1 MVANEVFFAE
11 YNSAFKNYIS
21 TRGEIEL
28 HKAYELGRK
37 ALETGKLI
45 IYATQIHFEIVHEIF
60 FESADSEKQK
70 LIFTSAT
77 EFLSEF
83 LSPFEM
89 TFKGFMDVVANL
101 KTEIIVRQNAE
112 EAYKQSERYYK
123 ALIGNALDI
132 ITILDVNGTMK
143 YYNSAV
149 EKVLGYSMD
158 ELLGKNAFSYIHPE
172 DVNNVLAI
180 FEKTASIPEFTNTA
194 EFRFLHKN
202 GQWVILESI
211 GKNLL
216 DDPVINGIIVN
227 SRDITER
234 RNLEESRS
242 KYEFIANASKEL
254 LGIVNRNY
262 IYEAVNDA
270 FSNAM
275 SLSKIDTVGKH
286 IASIIGEDIFSKV
299 IKAHIDN
306 AFEGNAVIY
315 EHWMNFP
322 GYGKRFIEVAYYPY
336 RNKSLV
342 VTHIVIVQRDI
353 TERKKR
359 EDEIKKSQLQ
369 LTEAQSIA
377 HLGSWEWDAATDMV
391 YCSEE
396 IQNLFGFKNK
406 SDKIRLNEFIKFISP
421 EERKEFQKRFKEALK
436 YQSSFSLIHKII
448 HNNNQVRILQT
459 RVKAILET
467 IDFTL
472 RMIGTSQDVTEQELA
487 KQSIKASEIKY
498 RRLFETA
505 KEGIILLEASTG
517 IIADLNPF
525 ITEYLGRP
533 KEDLIGKKLWEL
545 SAVKGLS
552 ETEKIFKDIIAKE
565 YARYAEL
572 DLLSF
577 DGKLLKVEF
586 ISIAYLVNSHKV
598 IQCHIWDITERKML
612 LQEINRAAKQRAED
626 MRNFANSIQAAQE
639 EERRRISREL
649 HDDICQRLTALKFH
663 LNVFE
668 DAVQNKKKI
677 SLRRLRSVKKE
688 IDNLISEVKTISSN
702 LRPSALDHFGLVTA
716 MRLLCTEFKKRHGI
730 ETNFDTNIATFR
742 RYNPDVEIAL
752 YRITQEALSN
762 CLKHTN
768 VKELFINITEENK
781 CLNLFVKDNG
791 AGFNSAEYIKNTEKE
806 SGHFGLINMRERTEL
821 IGGIF
826 NIKSARGKGTTVSII
841 VPLIEVIKD
850 EKN

>member
-1 MVANEVFFAE
+1 VIANEDFIVE
-11 YNSAFKNYIS
+11 YNSAVKNYIS
-21 TRGEIEL
+21 TRGEMEL
-28 HKAYELGRK
+28 HRAYELGRK

-45 IYATQIHFEIVHEIF
+45 IYATQVHSEIVRKIF
-60 FESADSEKQK
+60 FETADPDKQK
-70 LIFTSAT
+70 LIFTAVT
-77 EFLSEF
+77 EFFSEF

-89 TFKGFMDVVANL
+89 TFKGFMDVVENL
-101 KTEIIVRQNAE
+101 KTEIVVRQNAE

-132 ITILDVNGTMK
+132 ITILDANGTMK

-158 ELLGKNAFSYIHPE
+158 ELLGKNAFSFVHPD
-172 DVNNVLAI
+172 DVDSVLEI
-180 FEKTASIPEFTNTA
+180 FTKTASIRDYTTTA

-227 SRDITER
+227 SRDITDR
-234 RNLEESRS
+234 RNLEESRR

-254 LGIVNRNY
+254 MGIVNRNY
-262 IYEAVNDA
+262 LYEAVNDS

-275 SLSKIDTVGKH
+275 SLNKSDIVGKH
-286 IASIIGEDIFSKV
+286 IASILGEDIFYKM
-299 IKAHIDN
+299 IKTKLDK
-306 AFEGNAVIY
+306 AFDGNTVIY
-315 EHWMNFP
+315 EDWFNLP
-322 GYGKRFIEVAYYPY
+322 GNGKRFVEVAYYPY
-336 RNKSLV
+336 RNKSSV

-377 HLGSWEWDAATDMV
+377 HLGSWEWVAVTDMV

-396 IQNLFGFKNK
+396 IRNIFGLKSEVYKIQFK
-406 SDKIRLNEFIKFISP
+406 EFMKFISP
-421 EERKEFQKRFKEALK
+421 EERNEFQKAFKSALENNA
-436 YQSSFSLIHKII
+436 SFSIVHKII
-448 HNNNQVRILQT
+448 RTNNEIRILQT
-459 RVKAILET
+459 RVKASHET
-467 IDFTL
+467 TDFTL

-487 KQSIKASEIKY
+487 RQSIKASEIKY
-498 RRLFETA
+498 RRLFETS
-505 KEGIILLEASTG
+505 KEGILLLDGSTG
-517 IIADLNPF
+517 IINDLNPF
-525 ITEYLGRP
+525 ITDYLGYP
-533 KEDLIGKKLWEL
+533 KEDFISRKLWEL
-545 SAVKGLS
+545 SAVKGLP

-572 DLLSF
+572 DLVSSE
-577 DGKLLKVEF
+577 GKLLKVEF

-663 LNVFE
+663 LNIFE
-668 DAVQNKKKI
+668 DAVQNQKKI

-688 IDNLISEVKTISSN
+688 IDNLISEVRTISSN

-716 MRLLCTEFKKRHGI
+716 MRLLCTEFKKLHGI

-742 RYNPDVEIAL
+742 RYNPDVEIAF
-752 YRITQEALSN
+752 YRITQEAFSN
-762 CLKHTN
+762 CAKHTK
-768 VKELFINITEENK
+768 VKELFIKITEENSR
-781 CLNLFVKDNG
+781 LNLVVKDKG
-791 AGFNSAEYIKNTEKE
+791 AGFNPADFIKHTEKE

-821 IGGIF
+821 MGGIF
-826 NIKSARGKGTTVSII
+826 NINSARGKGTTVSVI
-841 VPLIEVIKD
+841 VPLTEVIKD